1 MLSLTFLVRK
11 LGFQFRAFAATILA
25 GALRFDLFSR
35 KPVDF
40 GKFASKKI
48 DSAKISKTRNWGV
61 FVHIHYEEF
70 VDFFVSQLRGFPKDA
85 TFFFTVTSEGLRDA
99 LAEQIRSDKRLAEIR
114 VVPNRGR
121 NFAPLLVEYSREISK
136 FEYVLHVHSKRSL
149 HAGDKIGPAWA
160 KSLFENLLT
169 LESLVTADRLLQE
182 NPSVGLIYPDMTKTF
197 RRINHYWGANKKALV
212 KSKFY
217 SATSVEPL
225 WKSPLAY
232 PIGGMF
238 FARTDALDELLEFEW
253 KYEMFPEENGQLDGT
268 LQHAV
273 ERYVGFVATKN
284 GYEHGIFTEISG
296 TFLTF
301 MNFDAIGAT
310 K

>member
-1 MLSLTFLVRK
+1 MCSLAFSVRK
-11 LGFQFRAFAATILA
+11 LGFQFRALTATIFA
-25 GALRFDLFSR
+25 GVLRFDLFSR
-35 KPVDF
+35 KAISF
-40 GKFASKKI
+40 GNFASKKI
-48 DSAKISKTRNWGV
+48 VSTKFSKTRNWGV

-70 VDFFVSQLRGFPKDA
+70 VDFFVSQLRDFPEDA
-85 TFFFTVTSEGLRDA
+85 TFFFSVTSEGLRDS
-99 LAEQIRSDKRLAEIR
+99 LAEQLRKDKRLAEIR

-136 FEYVLHVHSKRSL
+136 FDYVLHVHSKRSS
-149 HAGDKIGPAWA
+149 HAGNKIGPSWA

-169 LESLVTADRLLQE
+169 FESLVTADRLLQE
-182 NPSVGLIYPDMTKTF
+182 NPSVGLIYPDMGKTF
-197 RRINHYWGANKKALV
+197 RRINHYWGANKRALL

-225 WKSPLAY
+225 WKLPLAY

-238 FARTDALDELLEFEW
+238 FARTAALNELLEFEW

-268 LQHAV
+268 LQHAI
-273 ERYVGFVATKN
+273 ERYVGFVATHN

-296 TFLTF
+296 NFLTF
-301 MNFDAIGAT
+301 KNIDAIGSP